1 MRFPWLRG
9 SARLLPRPRAI
20 APAAALAL
28 ASALLLVAP
37 SVRADDVDLARKHF
51 AEGVKRYREGDYEG
65 ARALFKQADAAHH
78 APAIVYNI
86 ARAEERLGHPQAAID
101 AYEAYLGEAGEKG
114 EFTQAAI
121 VAIAQIRASARQ
133 LRIETKPPGARVFI
147 DGSPARDVAP
157 TRVLVPA
164 GRHHVVAEG
173 DGWRAEADV
182 DTGASSVETVTLVQ
196 PEATPPVASLNPAT
210 TLPPSGGAGAV
221 RAAGAGSGPAP
232 TESSSSSPP
241 PPLASDGFIFGAQF
255 VIVPHRFAER
265 PQKDFSS
272 WGLAAGLQVEAG
284 FAPSE
289 EFVVLGRAMVAVGS
303 KGTPATSIVN
313 VGLALSYHVTR
324 ALWIGAAFQ
333 GGRAL
338 LPGAINPVGSEQLRF
353 DTDYVFCPT
362 LELSYAVLT
371 RPYGQWLVSVYP
383 GYYFTSPSDNDV
395 FFVPVGF
402 GLRTF

>member
-1 MRFPWLRG
+1 MRSPWLRR
-9 SARLLPRPRAI
+9 SARILSLPRAL
-20 APAAALAL
+20 ASGSALAL
-28 ASALLLVAP
+28 AFALLLVAP
-37 SVRADDVDLARKHF
+37 AARADDVELARKHF
-51 AEGVKRYREGDYEG
+51 ADGVKRYRDGDYEG

-78 APAIVYNI
+78 AAAIVYNI
-86 ARAEERLGHPQAAID
+86 ARAEERLGHPQAAVD

-133 LRIETKPPGARVFI
+133 LRIETRPPGARVFI

-196 PEATPPVASLNPAT
+196 PEATPPASALVPAT
-210 TLPPSGGAGAV
+210 TPPPGGAGG
-221 RAAGAGSGPAP
+221 AAGGPAP
-232 TESSSSSPP
+232 SESASPP
-241 PPLASDGFIFGAQF
+241 APLASEGFIFGAQF
-255 VIVPHRFAER
+255 VIVPHRFER
-265 PQKDFSS
+265 RPGKEFTS

-303 KGTPATSIVN
+303 KGSPATSIVN
-313 VGLALSYHVTR
+313 VGLALSYRLTR
-324 ALWIGAAFQ
+324 AVWIGAAFQ

-338 LPGAINPVGSEQLRF
+338 LPGSINPVGSEQLRF

-371 RPYGQWLVSVYP
+371 KPYGQWLVSVNP
-383 GYYFTSPSDNDV
+383 GYYFTSPSDNNA